1 MCVSICVALWEV
13 QHHNTETGGW
23 QRWNS
28 AEFILAMDTL
38 HMGCIIIFFKKL
50 VDDNTSACSYELKAF
65 NILNCLVGTKNLLLG
80 RLLASETYRH
90 IHPHHD

>member
-38 HMGCIIIFFKKL
+38 HMGCINFFFQKI
-50 VDDNTSACSYELKAF
+50 S
-65 NILNCLVGTKNLLLG
+65 
-80 RLLASETYRH
+80 R
-90 IHPHHD
+90 